1 MEIPSK
7 IRIGGQDIDVTIK
20 DRLYN
25 GNLGTIC
32 LGTGELLIAEN
43 FNEGQQSESSRFQTF
58 IHEVIHGVLDS
69 MGESELSQN
78 ERFVNSFAS
87 LLVDVI
93 YDIVEINKQQPY
105 ERKVIDKLKKII

>member
-7 IRIGGQDIDVTIK
+7 IRIGGQDIDVMMK
-20 DRLYN
+20 ERLYN
-25 GNLGTIC
+25 DNLGTIC

-43 FNEGQQSESSRFQTF
+43 FSEGQQSESSKFKIF
-58 IHEVIHGVLDS
+58 IHEVIHGVLDA
-69 MGESELSQN
+69 MGEWELSQN

-93 YDIVEINKQQPY
+93 YDIVEQNKHQPD
-105 ERKVIDKLKKII
+105 EKKGD

>member
-1 MEIPSK
+1 MKIPSK
-7 IRIGGQDIDVTIK
+7 IRIGGQDIDVMMK
-20 DRLYN
+20 ERLYN
-25 GNLGTIC
+25 GNLGTMC

-43 FNEGQQSESSRFQTF
+43 FNEGQQSESSKFQTF

-93 YDIVEINKQQPY
+93 YDIVEHNKQQPD
-105 ERKVIDKLKKII
+105 ERKVIDKLKETI